1 MSEEF
6 DFLEDDEDREDDEE
20 EEQPESTLDPESIRK
35 LSARYRATPLGEA
48 REELWESLSED
59 EQEHLE
65 AAGVSGPRYGSL
77 ASYKPVTL
85 DKKELR
91 GMDAESRKEA
101 RDEFEKVTAR
111 AKATF
116 EAGLKAIL
124 RRELDV
130 DQETL
135 DRLAEIRDDAAKADD
150 NERSLLLQEGAARI
164 AAIRQTDTSKAFNPG
179 NVQKRRQYLDP
190 LTRRMMLDETDGLG
204 NTRTIEQT
212 REEHAELYVRAPDKL
227 PEFVTVD
234 EFLTWT
240 PDKQVRF
247 VRERPQGYER
257 LKRQAEQPDGGRGDE
272 RMREVLKN
280 VRA

>member
-35 LSARYRATPLGEA
+35 LSARYRATPVGDA
-48 REELWESLSED
+48 REELWDSLSED

-91 GMDAESRKEA
+91 RMDAESRKEA
-101 RDEFEKVTAR
+101 RDEFEKVTK
-111 AKATF
+111 KAELDF
-116 EAGLKAIL
+116 NAGLGAIM

-164 AAIRQTDTSKAFNPG
+164 ASIREADTSKVFNPG
-179 NVQKRRQYLDP
+179 AVQKYRQYVDM
-190 LTRRMMLDETDGLG
+190 LTGKTMVDETDRNG
-204 NTRTIEQT
+204 NQRTVEQN
-212 REEHAELYVRAPDKL
+212 REDHASLYVKQIEEL
-227 PEFVTVD
+227 PEAVTVA
-234 EFLTWT
+234 EFTSW
-240 PDKQVRF
+240 PYPKRVRF
-247 VRERPQGYER
+247 VRERPEQYR
-257 LKRQAEQPDGGRGDE
+257 VLQLQAENEAR
-272 RMREVLKN
+272 R
-280 VRA
+280 